1 MTETSMERALKLVR
15 SRGVTRPR
23 DLTHEGLNPRLL
35 YRLYERGLVRR
46 VARGTYVPEDQESGL
61 TEHHGLAIAAQKVPK
76 GIVCLLSALRFH
88 DLTTQAPF
96 EVWMAID
103 VKAWRPSVE
112 YPRIRFVNFSG
123 TALHEGV
130 EDHVI
135 EGITVRIYDPA
146 KTIADC
152 FKFRNKIGLDVALD
166 ALRDA
171 WRDRRVTMNELT
183 TQAKNCRVLDVMRPY
198 LESLQ

>member
-1 MTETSMERALKLVR
+1 MAQTSMRRALELVR
-15 SRGVTRPR
+15 TRGVIRPR
-23 DLTHEGLNPRLL
+23 DLTREGLNPRLL

-46 VARGTYVPEDQESGL
+46 VARGTYVPEDQETGP
-61 TEHHGLAIAAQKVPK
+61 TEHNALAIAAQKVPK

-88 DLTTQAPF
+88 ELTTQAPF

-123 TALHEGV
+123 RALREAV
-130 EDHVI
+130 EDHEI
-135 EGITVRIYDPA
+135 EGITVRIYSPA

-152 FKFRNKIGLDVALD
+152 FKFRNKIGLDVALE

-171 WRDRRVTMNELT
+171 WRDRRVTMKDLT
-183 TQAKNCRVLDVMRPY
+183 TQAKNCRVVEVMRPY